1 MSSVTA
7 FPYETCMS
15 VAKDY
20 EIIEVYNCLGHDM
33 WEASFV
39 RLNTDEIATSAAPLL
54 AVFIKRQSSVFISF
68 LSKPF

>member
-33 WEASFV
+33 
-39 RLNTDEIATSAAPLL
+39 
-54 AVFIKRQSSVFISF
+54 
-68 LSKPF
+68 